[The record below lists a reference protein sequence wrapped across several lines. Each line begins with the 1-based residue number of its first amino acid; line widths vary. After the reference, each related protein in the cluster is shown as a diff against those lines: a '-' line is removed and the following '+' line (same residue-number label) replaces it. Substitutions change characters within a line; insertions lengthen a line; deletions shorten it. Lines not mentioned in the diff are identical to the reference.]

1 MGEKGISKVERLKIE
16 CSFYETTAQAYDD
29 FDGRCGY
36 CGQDLVEDRFH
47 YACGTIDHLIPQA
60 DFPEGKWFQPN
71 LILSCSI
78 CNSLKHGANPCDQAE
93 LEKVPVMERTKY
105 YFKLLEEKRDQL
117 LLRAQAQIAEA
128 SEKSHADWWRVRMI
142 LRGKRSNQ

>member
-1 MGEKGISKVERLKIE
+1 M
-16 CSFYETTAQAYDD
+16 
-29 FDGRCGY
+29 
-36 CGQDLVEDRFH
+36 
-47 YACGTIDHLIPQA
+47 
-60 DFPEGKWFQPN
+60 
-71 LILSCSI
+71 
-78 CNSLKHGANPCDQAE
+78 
-93 LEKVPVMERTKY
+93 PVMERTKY

>member
-1 MGEKGISKVERLKIE
+1 MGEKWISKVERLKIE

-47 YACGTIDHLIPQA
+47 YASGTIDHLIPQA

-105 YFKLLEEKRDQL
+105 YLNC
-117 LLRAQAQIAEA
+117 
-128 SEKSHADWWRVRMI
+128 W
-142 LRGKRSNQ
+142 KRSGINCCYVPKLKSPRPVRKVMPIGGEYA